1 MTDGGTVAE
10 VWLENVEE
18 PEERC
23 RLEET
28 GEEAVYSCEVDT
40 DSWKKAAY
48 RLMAEDAA
56 GNRAEYPALLNIEL
70 DKLPPDSEPIW
81 VQYRVDGGKL
91 EKPERFLDR
100 LAAGL
105 KKLFAGDQIEA
116 MLYLRD
122 EGSGIR
128 EATVRFG
135 GASTGWNRK
144 RAGMR

>member
-1 MTDGGTVAE
+1 MAE

-100 LAAGL
+100 LAA
-105 KKLFAGDQIEA
+105 
-116 MLYLRD
+116 
-122 EGSGIR
+122 
-128 EATVRFG
+128 
-135 GASTGWNRK
+135 
-144 RAGMR
+144 